1 MRAMG
6 VRVNLASNRD
16 RGKRAIVIVDAPLQ
30 LEQLQKLSKNK
41 LRLKATRFFAEGGSE
56 LQRGDALKQDQLVL
70 CSAGEDYEA
79 PGYGLTAEAAL
90 VLPGAGG
97 GLPGSAEEPPPP
109 PAIVGV
115 GGDGAPLGGLGEFW
129 GARPREGWY
138 ASNHGF
144 WQEVGRRGDAEA
156 ASGVDDPDGDVQASK
171 VFMNQ
176 LVADGIIHTRASG
189 RGQNSGAARARRA
202 LDIGSGAGRVT
213 KDLLLRCVDE
223 VHLVEGSD
231 DLIQQSR
238 RLLGKRQCA
247 QCHFYV
253 FQLQNAADGVPFPTD
268 GRFDIVWVQRV
279 LEYLTDDDVVA
290 VLRHCR
296 DAVSGGGIV
305 IVKERHAEGLQ
316 EVRFGSEGEPGCM
329 FFAELAPD
337 VGRGCCSIVRPDAHH
352 QWLFCRAGLDVAS
365 QDWDGEFVTYGLRR
379 A

>member
-1 MRAMG
+1 MG

-56 LQRGDALKQDQLVL
+56 LEGGAALKQDQLVL
-70 CSAGEDYEA
+70 CSVGEDFEA
-79 PGYGLTAEAAL
+79 PGYGLAAEGAL
-90 VLPGAGG
+90 VLPGAGRE
-97 GLPGSAEEPPPP
+97 PAAPAEELLPP
-109 PAIVGV
+109 PAITGF
-115 GGDGAPLGGLGEFW
+115 GADDVPLGGLGEFW
-129 GARPREGWY
+129 SVQPRESWY
-138 ASNHGF
+138 ASNHSF
-144 WQEVGRRGDAEA
+144 WQEVGRSGGGDAA
-156 ASGVDDPDGDVQASK
+156 AGVEDSEEDVRASK

-189 RGQNSGAARARRA
+189 RGQNSGLGRARRA

-223 VHLVEGSD
+223 VHLVEGCD

-238 RLLGKRQCA
+238 RLLGKKQSA

-268 GRFDIVWVQRV
+268 SRFDIVWVQLV
-279 LEYLTDDDVVA
+279 LEYLTDDDAVA

-296 DAVSGGGIV
+296 DAVAGSGIV
-305 IVKERHAEGLQ
+305 VVKERHAEGLQ
-316 EVRFGSEGEPGCM
+316 EARLGSEGEPGSM
-329 FFAELAPD
+329 FFAELASD
-337 VGRGCCSIVRPDAHH
+337 ASHGCCSIIRPDVHH

-365 QDWDGEFVTYGLRR
+365 QDWDSEFVTYGLRR
-379 A
+379 V

>member
-1 MRAMG
+1 MG

-253 FQLQNAADGVPFPTD
+253 FQLQNADGVPFPTD
-268 GRFDIVWVQRV
+268 GRFDIRLGAAGVGVPHRRRRRRGAPTLPRRRLWRW
-279 LEYLTDDDVVA
+279 YP
-290 VLRHCR
+290 R
-296 DAVSGGGIV
+296 G
-305 IVKERHAEGLQ
+305 RHAEGLQ

-337 VGRGCCSIVRPDAHH
+337 VGRGCCSIVPDAHH